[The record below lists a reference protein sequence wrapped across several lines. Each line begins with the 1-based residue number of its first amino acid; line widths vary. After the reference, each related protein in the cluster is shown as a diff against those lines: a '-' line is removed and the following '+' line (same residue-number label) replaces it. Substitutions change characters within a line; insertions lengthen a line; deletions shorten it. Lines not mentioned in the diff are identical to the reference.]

1 MDSTYN
7 VKMNIKNFNLENNF
21 PYVVR
26 IHIIGAQRMKNFMF
40 KFTKITKAL

>member
-21 PYVVR
+21 PYLVR
-26 IHIIGAQRMKNFMF
+26 IQIIGAQNMKIFMF